1 MQTRSIRRAAQ
12 RPALQAAIL
21 ALVALSS
28 GVGSAPAIAAD
39 SALKPAPAAKP
50 DAIPAVDAVDAFRR
64 KFAPGTD
71 RISAY
76 RIYTGADGHS
86 KLETVTF
93 VGKKQPFF
101 DPENGLFNAKGVQV
115 DKESVAFLSGRLAH
129 INIYNAPA
137 DVDLPLH
144 TSPGSEMFLILRG
157 SSTLRLHDGTR
168 QNFGPGDI
176 VIFEDTTGKGR
187 GGRIGPEGFTAINF
201 SFVVQG
207 PVGEEAK
214 QAQR

>member
-1 MQTRSIRRAAQ
+1 MPTRSIQSAARRPSF
-12 RPALQAAIL
+12 RPDIL
-21 ALVALSS
+21 ALAALLYE
-28 GVGSAPAIAAD
+28 GGGAHAIAAD
-39 SALKPAPAAKP
+39 GAVKRATPVAPVAAE
-50 DAIPAVDAVDAFRR
+50 AVDAVDVFRR
-64 KFAPGTD
+64 KFAPGTE

-76 RIYTGADGHS
+76 RIFTGADGHS

-93 VGKKQPFF
+93 TGKKQPFF
-101 DPENGLFNAKGVQV
+101 DAENGLFNAEGVQV

-157 SSTLRLHDGTR
+157 SSTLILHDGTR
-168 QNFGPGDI
+168 QEFGPGDI

-201 SFVVQG
+201 SFVLQG
-207 PVGEEAK
+207 PVGEEA
-214 QAQR
+214 RR